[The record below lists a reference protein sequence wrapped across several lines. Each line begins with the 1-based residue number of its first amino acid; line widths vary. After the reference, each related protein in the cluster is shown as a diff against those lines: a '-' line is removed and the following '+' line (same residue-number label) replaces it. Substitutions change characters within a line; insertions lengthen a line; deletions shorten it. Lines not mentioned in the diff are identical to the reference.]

1 MDCEFLV
8 TGGGGFIGSNTVR
21 FLLARGHSVRV
32 IDDFSTGRRENL
44 REVADRVDLVE
55 GSIEDLDMCRKAVR
69 GIRYVLHMAAIP
81 SVPRSVEDPLTTNNV
96 NITGTLHMLLA
107 ARDAKV
113 ERFVLSSS
121 SSVYGDTREL
131 PKREDMLPSPRSPY
145 ALSKL
150 TNEYQCRLFSE
161 LYGMKTYSLRYF
173 NVFGPR
179 QNPKSQYAAVVPIFI
194 DAMKRGVAPTVY
206 SDGEQTRDFTFVE
219 NVIDANLACCR
230 APDEAVGRVF
240 NIGCGGRMTVND
252 LGRAIAR
259 AMGKKFEPRYAPP
272 RPGDVR
278 DSQADISLAHRLL
291 GWQPRVDV
299 DTGLRR
305 TVEWFL
311 ANG

>member
-1 MDCEFLV
+1 MQCEFLV

-21 FLLARGHSVRV
+21 YLAARGHRVR
-32 IDDFSTGRRENL
+32 ILDDFSTGRRENL
-44 REVADRVDLVE
+44 SGINGNIELLE
-55 GSIEDLDMCRKAVR
+55 GSLCDLDTCRKAAQ

-81 SVPRSVEDPLTTNNV
+81 SVPRSVADPLTTNNV

-113 ERFVLSSS
+113 ERFVMSSS
-121 SSVYGDTREL
+121 SSVYGDTPVL
-131 PKREDMLPSPRSPY
+131 PKREDMPPSPRSPY

-150 TNEYQCRLFSE
+150 TNEHQCRLFSE
-161 LYGMKTYSLRYF
+161 LYGLKTYCLRYF

-194 DAMKRGVAPTVY
+194 DAMKRGMAPTVY
-206 SDGEQTRDFTFVE
+206 GDGEQTRDFTFVE
-219 NVIDANLACCR
+219 NVIEANLACCR
-230 APDEAVGRVF
+230 APDEAIGQVF

-252 LGRAIAR
+252 LGRAIAK
-259 AMGKKFEPRYAPP
+259 AMGREFAPQYAPP

-278 DSQADISLAHRLL
+278 DSQADIERAATVL
-291 GWQPRVDV
+291 GWTPRVSV
-299 DTGLRR
+299 EEGLRQ

-311 ANG
+311 AHG